1 MIYPSEF
8 EEKIGFGLIRD
19 RLSAETLTPMGRRK
33 VEAMA
38 FMTDKDGVSRELGY
52 VAQLRALMDTVAV
65 PIEHLDDP
73 APVLLQIKTPGSYA
87 SPAEIVRLRRV
98 MEVSRA
104 LSGYFAAGAQQVPEL
119 AGRFSVM
126 PDMTGLVRA
135 VDMVLDKIGEVRDNA
150 SEALADIRRQMR
162 AAAASMATVMHR
174 VVDNAVASGI
184 VDPDTVPTMRD
195 GHSVIPVPAAMKRQL
210 PGIIFDQSASGK
222 TWFIEP
228 AQVAQANNRL
238 RELQIAEQK
247 EIVEIMRR
255 LADTLR
261 PAIPLIEEAGEEIGV
276 IDFLRA
282 KAVLAGKLDAGLP
295 TLSAKPQMDWY
306 GAVHPELFFRL
317 AKSGQRPVP
326 LNIALTAKNRIL
338 VISGP
343 NAGGKSVCLKTVAIV
358 QYMMQCGLLPPLY
371 SNSHM
376 GFFSDIF
383 IDIGD
388 QQSIEN
394 DLSTY
399 SSHLRN
405 MRVFLRRAGGSSLF
419 LIDEMGSGTEPEIG
433 GAIAQAILARL
444 NDNKVY
450 GVVTTHYRN
459 LKTFA
464 ADTPGL
470 VNGAMLYDRQH
481 LRPLFQLAIGNP
493 GSSFALEIARKSG
506 MPLEIIAAAKQIVG
520 SDYVN
525 IDKYLLDLTRDRKY
539 WAEKRLAV
547 KEKEKHLEHLISN
560 LEGKSG
566 QLSALRAE
574 IISNAKA
581 RAREILATA
590 NAQIENA
597 IRDIRAAQ
605 AEKARTKEIRR
616 QLDEYKQTV
625 DNQDVDEKP
634 IIHIP
639 KLRNSGKKH
648 KRKEDGSVQPVGT
661 ALLREGDYVTMP
673 GSDLNGRI
681 IGIKGQEAEV
691 AIGSLRSFV
700 SLKSL
705 KAAQPPKQQRAPIKI
720 AATQVNDQARRR
732 QLDFSN
738 ELDVRGFRL
747 DEALQAVTYFIDDAT
762 QFSASRV
769 RILHGTGTGALR
781 QGIREYLRTCQ
792 QVASYH
798 DEDVRLGG
806 AGITVVTLA

>member
-8 EEKIGFGLIRD
+8 EDKIGFRVIRD
-19 RLSAETLTPMGRRK
+19 VLSSETLTPMGHGR
-33 VEAMA
+33 VDAMA
-38 FMTDKDGVSRELGY
+38 FMTDKAAVGRELSY
-52 VAQLRALMDTVAV
+52 VAQLRTLMDTMAL
-65 PIEHLDDP
+65 PLEHLDDP
-73 APVLLQIKTPGSYA
+73 SAVLLQIRTPGSYA
-87 SPAEIVRLRRV
+87 SPAEIVKLRRV
-98 MEVSRA
+98 MEVCRA
-104 LSGYFAAGAQQVPEL
+104 LAGYFAAADEHTPDL
-119 AGRFSVM
+119 ARRFGVM
-126 PDMTGLVRA
+126 PDMTDLIKA
-135 VDMVLDKIGEVRDNA
+135 VDAVLDKVGEVRDNA
-150 SEALADIRRQMR
+150 SPELANIRRQMR
-162 AAAASMATVMHR
+162 AASASMTSVMRR
-174 VVDNAVASGI
+174 VIDGAVAAGI
-184 VDPDTVPTMRD
+184 VDADTVPTMRD
-195 GHSVIPVPAAMKRQL
+195 GHLVIPVPAAMKRQL

-261 PAIPLIEEAGEEIGV
+261 PDIPLLEEAAEEIGV
-276 IDFLRA
+276 IDFLRS
-282 KAVLAGKLDAGLP
+282 KAVLARRLNANLP

-326 LNIALTAKNRIL
+326 LDIALTAKDRIL

-376 GFFSDIF
+376 GMFSDIF

-405 MRVFLRRAGGSSLF
+405 MRTFLSRAGGSSLF

-464 ADTPGL
+464 ADNQGL

-506 MPLEIIAAAKQIVG
+506 MPLEIIEAAKGIVG

-539 WAEKRLAV
+539 WAEKRLSV

-560 LEGKSG
+560 LEGKSDRIG
-566 QLSALRAE
+566 ALRAE
-574 IISNAKA
+574 IINGAKA
-581 RAREILATA
+581 QAREILSSA
-590 NAQIENA
+590 NARIENA

-605 AEKARTKEIRR
+605 AEKERTKEIRR
-616 QLDEYKQTV
+616 QLEAYKQEV
-625 DNQDVDEKP
+625 DSQATDYKP
-634 IIHIP
+634 VIRIP
-639 KLRNSGKKH
+639 KLRNAKK
-648 KRKEDGSVQPVGT
+648 KPRKDGGEARVESRE
-661 ALLREGDYVTMP
+661 LRVNDYVTMLS
-673 GSDLNGRI
+673 SDMTGQI
-681 IGIKGQEAEV
+681 IAIKGQEAEV
-691 AIGSLRSFV
+691 AVGALRTFV
-700 SLKSL
+700 PLKSL
-705 KAAQPPKQQRAPIKI
+705 KAAQPPKQKSTPIQI
-720 AATQVNDQARRR
+720 TAIPVNDQARQR
-732 QLDFSN
+732 QLNFRN

-747 DEALQAVTYFIDDAT
+747 DEAIQAVTYFLDDAM
-762 QFSASRV
+762 QFSAERV
-769 RILHGTGTGALR
+769 RILHGTGTGVLR
-781 QGIREYLRTCQ
+781 QGIREYLRSCQ
-792 QVASYH
+792 QVTSYH

>member
-52 VAQLRALMDTVAV
+52 VAQLQALMDAVAV

-73 APVLLQIKTPGSYA
+73 APVLLQIRTPGSYA

-150 SEALADIRRQMR
+150 SEALADIRRRMR
-162 AAAASMATVMHR
+162 AAAASMATVMRR

-195 GHSVIPVPAAMKRQL
+195 GHPVIPVPAAMKRQL

-282 KAVLAGKLDAGLP
+282 KAVLAGKLDASLP
-295 TLSAKPQMDWY
+295 ILSAKPQMDWY

-338 VISGP
+338 VVSGP

-405 MRVFLRRAGGSSLF
+405 MRVFLSRAGGSSLF
-419 LIDEMGSGTEPEIG
+419 LIDEMGAGTEPDIG

-525 IDKYLLDLTRDRKY
+525 IEKYLLDLTRDRKY

-581 RAREILATA
+581 RAREILSSA

-605 AEKARTKEIRR
+605 AEKVRTKEIRR

-639 KLRNSGKKH
+639 KLRSSGKKH

-705 KAAQPPKQQRAPIKI
+705 KAAQPPKQQRAPIQI
-720 AATQVNDQARRR
+720 IATQVNDQARRR

-747 DEALQAVTYFIDDAT
+747 DEALQAVMYFIDDAT